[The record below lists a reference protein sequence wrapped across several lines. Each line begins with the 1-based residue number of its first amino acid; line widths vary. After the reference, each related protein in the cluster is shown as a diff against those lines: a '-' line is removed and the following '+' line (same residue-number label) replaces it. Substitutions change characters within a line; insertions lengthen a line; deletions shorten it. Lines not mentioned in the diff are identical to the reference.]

1 MDYIV
6 SWILFVTALITPIVA
21 FEKPVY
27 VMPCSRSDPEINACI
42 KNSFNH
48 LKPYLRD
55 GLPELKVPALEP
67 LNIEQMAMENDA
79 GAVRVKAL
87 FSNIIVKGSSNYTV
101 KEVRSDVKK
110 LRIDMRLTVP
120 RVESRGKYEVFG
132 NVLLLPVRSN
142 GEFWAEF
149 SDITAIA
156 KVYGKE
162 VQRNGVSYMDIDKL
176 NIDFTMKGARF
187 KVKDNLNS
195 QNVLGE
201 AINQF
206 LNTNANE
213 LVQEMRP
220 AASQSIGKLFK
231 NILNQAFSSI
241 PMNTWL
247 LE

>member
-6 SWILFVTALITPIVA
+6 SWIFVTALITSIVA
-21 FEKPVY
+21 IDKPVY
-27 VMPCSRSDPEINACI
+27 VLPCSRSDPQLNGCI

-48 LKPYLRD
+48 LKPFLKN

-67 LNIEQMAMENDA
+67 LSIEQMAMENDA
-79 GAVRVKAL
+79 GAVRIKAL
-87 FSNIIVKGSSNYTV
+87 FSNIIVKGASNWTIQ
-101 KEVRSDVKK
+101 EVRNDVKK
-110 LRIDMRLTVP
+110 LRIDMRIAIP
-120 RVESRGKYEVFG
+120 RVETRGKYDIFG

-142 GEFWAEF
+142 GEFWTEF
-149 SDITAIA
+149 SDISAIV
-156 KVYGKE
+156 KIYGKE
-162 VQRNGVSYMDIDKL
+162 VVRKGETYMDIDKL
-176 NIDFTMKGARF
+176 NIDFNMKNARF

-220 AASQSIGKLFK
+220 AASQSIAKLFK
-231 NILNQAFSSI
+231 TILNQAFNSL
-241 PMNTWL
+241 PVKEWL
-247 LE
+247 LD